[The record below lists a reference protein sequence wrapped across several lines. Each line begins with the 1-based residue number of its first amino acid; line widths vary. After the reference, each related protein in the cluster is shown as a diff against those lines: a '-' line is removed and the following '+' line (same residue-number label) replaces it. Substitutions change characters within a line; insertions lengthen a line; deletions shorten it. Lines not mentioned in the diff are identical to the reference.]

1 MKYISKNIVLAA
13 AASLIAVSAPQP
25 ANATHEIGHAIAGG
39 IIGGIIGGAIVN
51 NQRRYQQPVYQ
62 QPVYQ
67 QPVYRQPVYVQ
78 PRCYKTRV
86 WVPDGYGGQVQ
97 VVQTVCE

>member
-1 MKYISKNIVLAA
+1 MSFLKRNIVLAA
-13 AASLIAVSAPQP
+13 AAALIAVSAPQP

-51 NQRRYQQPVYQ
+51 NQRRYQQQPVYQ

-67 QPVYRQPVYVQ
+67 QPVYVQ
-78 PRCYKTRV
+78 PACGWQKTKIWDPYIGA
-86 WVPDGYGGQVQ
+86 WVFQKQ
-97 VVQTVCE
+97 WVCS